1 MILGTTARFLIAF
14 PFLVFGIMHFI
25 QGDMVGSM
33 VPQYMPGSSSFW
45 VYLSGVLMV
54 IGGVSIIIKVYDYWS
69 ALGLTVLMLVYV
81 VVVHLPNF
89 TSSNPI
95 IASNI
100 LKDIGMAGGTLFYA
114 HTRSSSK

>member
-1 MILGTTARFLIAF
+1 MTLGTIARFLLAV
-14 PFLVFGIMHFI
+14 PFLVFGVMHFL

-33 VPQYMPGSSSFW
+33 VPEYMPGSSSIW
-45 VYLSGVLMV
+45 VYFSGALMV
-54 IGGVSIIIKVYDYWS
+54 AGSVSIIIRKFDYWA
-69 ALGLTVLMLVYV
+69 ALGLSVLMIVYV

-89 TSSNPI
+89 SASNPVV
-95 IASNI
+95 ASNI